1 MQQFSPG
8 VLVRQTGYRSFIP
21 TEIRRGWRVDDPQV
35 IKLLSLANRELGRLD
50 MFSEYVQDI
59 NFYVQMHVTKEATQS
74 SKIEGTETGFEEAM
88 LDERDVRTE
97 RRDDWLEVQNYVRA
111 MKHAVARLDE
121 LPLSS
126 RLLREAHAILLDG
139 ARGKDKL
146 PGEFR
151 RSQNW
156 IGGSNPTDA
165 RFVPPPHTEV
175 GRLMGNLENFL
186 HDEDNLLPHLLKIAL
201 AHYQFETIH
210 PFLDGNG
217 RIGRLMITVYLV
229 EQGLLKRPVL
239 YLSDFFERH
248 RAAYYDALSE
258 VRERGNLA
266 RWFKFFLNGVVE
278 TTRSGVAAF
287 DGMLKLEKEVAELI
301 SSTGTRSGNLRKLGD
316 QLFRRPVVDGEAVIR
331 ELGVSKTT
339 AYRLIGELERLGVL
353 KEYTGAKRNRIYM
366 FEPYL
371 RLFG

>member
-1 MQQFSPG
+1 
-8 VLVRQTGYRSFIP
+8 
-21 TEIRRGWRVDDPQV
+21 
-35 IKLLSLANRELGRLD
+35 
-50 MFSEYVQDI
+50 MFSEYIPDI
-59 NFYVQMHVTKEATQS
+59 DFYVRMHVTKEATQS

-88 LDERDVRTE
+88 LPERDVRAE

-111 MKHAVARLDE
+111 MNHAVDRLAT

-126 RLLREAHAILLDG
+126 RLLRETHAILLEG
-139 ARGKDKL
+139 ARGRDKL

-156 IGGSNPTDA
+156 IGGSSPTDA
-165 RFVPPPHTEV
+165 RCVPPPSAEV
-175 GRLMGNLENFL
+175 DRLMGDLENFL
-186 HDEDNLLPHLLKIAL
+186 HDEDHPMPHLLKIAL

-248 RAAYYDALSE
+248 RAAYYDALSD
-258 VRERGNLA
+258 VRERGDLL
-266 RWFKFFLNGVVE
+266 RWFRFFLNGVVE

-287 DGMLKLEKEVAELI
+287 DGMLKLEREVAQRI
-301 SSTGTRSGNLRKLGD
+301 AGSGSRSANLRALGEH
-316 QLFRRPVVDGEAVIR
+316 LFRQPVVDGEAVMTQ
-331 ELGVSKTT
+331 LGVAKTT
-339 AYRLIGELERLGVL
+339 AYRLIGELEQLGL
-353 KEYTGAKRNRIYM
+353 LREYTGAKRNRVYT

-371 RLFG
+371 RLFGG